1 MPFELGLWRRNAEQR
16 IFGHGTDHTPGG
28 PNNDRPT
35 RLRVSLRRL
44 LRTMSGELRKPRT
57 LMRLRRWLG
66 RLPANVSAEGNN
78 GIAKHA
84 WRCSMRRRWFAPI
97 GFTALLFLSYHYR
110 RL

>member
-16 IFGHGTDHTPGG
+16 IFEHGTDHTPGG

-35 RLRVSLRRL
+35 LRVSLRRL

-66 RLPANVSAEGNN
+66 RLLANVSAGWNN
-78 GIAKHA
+78 GIGKHA
-84 WRCSMRRRWFAPI
+84 WGCSMRRGWCALI
-97 GFTALLFLSYHYR
+97 GFTALLFRSYHYWR
-110 RL
+110 P